1 MKSWFKPDS
10 WAILFGMMNFW
21 LLYSHGLIK
30 VIKQTTNGSWKNKI
44 RCYIILCCLLRLVKS
59 RKSKQLI
66 REFVFFIVMWNLII
80 SNFVWKLKNF
90 GYYSD
95 AWRGQIFLHK
105 CVLHRGMGD
114 PLSSTARWDASSSQ
128 GTIQHFV
135 WFCWMFTNSQ
145 SHSQVDRCTR
155 RVKCPLK
162 EHNTMSPSGLE
173 LKPHS
178 LDNLVLLTELMMM

>member
-21 LLYSHGLIK
+21 LLNSHGLIK

-95 AWRGQIFLHK
+95 AWEAKYFYMNVFYTGVWETLWV
-105 CVLHRGMGD
+105 VLPDGMLA
-114 PLSSTARWDASSSQ
+114 P
-128 GTIQHFV
+128 
-135 WFCWMFTNSQ
+135 
-145 SHSQVDRCTR
+145 R
-155 RVKCPLK
+155 RV
-162 EHNTMSPSGLE
+162 PSNILSGFAECLPIPSHIP
-173 LKPHS
+173 K
-178 LDNLVLLTELMMM
+178 

>member
-21 LLYSHGLIK
+21 LLCSHGLIK

-44 RCYIILCCLLRLVKS
+44 RRYIILCCLLRLVKS

-66 REFVFFIVMWNLII
+66 CEFVFFNVMWNVII

-114 PLSSTARWDASSSQ
+114 PLSSTARWDASSLA
-128 GTIQHFV
+128 GYHPT
-135 WFCWMFTNSQ
+135 FC
-145 SHSQVDRCTR
+145 
-155 RVKCPLK
+155 
-162 EHNTMSPSGLE
+162 
-173 LKPHS
+173 
-178 LDNLVLLTELMMM
+178 LVLLNVYQFPVTFPSREMHWESNVSSPRTQHNVSIRTWAQTPFPG